1 MDDIV
6 PVKLNLISKEVCFV
20 CLFTCEAEK
29 TQEEEKG
36 KKGSDSQ
43 DRIEG

>member
-1 MDDIV
+1 MDGID

-20 CLFTCEAEK
+20 CLFTCGAEI

-36 KKGSDSQ
+36 KKGK
-43 DRIEG
+43 